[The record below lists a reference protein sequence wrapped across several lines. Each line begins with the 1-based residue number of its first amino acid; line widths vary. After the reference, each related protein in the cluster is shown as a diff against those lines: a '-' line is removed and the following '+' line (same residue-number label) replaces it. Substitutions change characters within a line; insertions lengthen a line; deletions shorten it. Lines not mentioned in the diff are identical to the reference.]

1 MNMNNN
7 IDILAQAEELLGPA
21 VSVDHRGWA
30 TWWCPFHPDSDR
42 RGRRGKPNFGVHLDE
57 GNWKCLRCGASGG
70 SLTSLSRKLGVIDWH
85 PRSATSLPPR
95 PTIHPSQVSA
105 LDEAISATRAGF
117 MKSPAAEYAH
127 KVRHLSPYI
136 SLVYG
141 LGYGLPR
148 PPVSRESQ
156 QAARDS
162 RLILRDGTWM
172 WAGSVVYADPPT
184 QPSVIN
190 VRYVP
195 DEMLPPGERTFT
207 PKENHHT
214 WGNRVRPLGA
224 WRITSS
230 TKTAIV
236 VEGMFDMFVAAD
248 QIRQRG
254 AEREMVAVYTNGA
267 APARPVLDWFGKHN
281 SYEYVVVPDPDKA
294 GEKWTKA
301 ITQTIRRGEGKCQ
314 VARPPDG
321 RHDPDEAFLSGWW
334 PL

>member
-1 MNMNNN
+1 
-7 IDILAQAEELLGPA
+7 
-21 VSVDHRGWA
+21 
-30 TWWCPFHPDSDR
+30 
-42 RGRRGKPNFGVHLDE
+42 
-57 GNWKCLRCGASGG
+57 
-70 SLTSLSRKLGVIDWH
+70 
-85 PRSATSLPPR
+85 
-95 PTIHPSQVSA
+95 
-105 LDEAISATRAGF
+105 

-207 PKENHHT
+207 PQENHHT
-214 WGNRVRPLGA
+214 WGNRIQPLGA
-224 WRITSS
+224 WRITAA
-230 TKTAIV
+230 TKTVVV
-236 VEGMFDMFVAAD
+236 VEGMFDMFAAAD

-294 GEKWTKA
+294 GEEWTKA
-301 ITQTIRRGEGKCQ
+301 VAQAIRRGEGKCQ